1 GQPMTLAQVQAWA
14 ASETITG
21 TSTGPLVVFVNA
33 SQTPWTSG
41 DLETDYLGITSFANG
56 SPPNPL
62 SAWLPATQTFNAVR
76 RGVTGYWVVQADVG
90 QYTLPTL
97 GGGPQPDVFS
107 LTESTVPGIATGGL
121 IVADLYT
128 GPNHTLDVTTAQSG
142 ALFIG
147 NSVPAPI
154 A

>member
-1 GQPMTLAQVQAWA
+1 
-14 ASETITG
+14 
-21 TSTGPLVVFVNA
+21 
-33 SQTPWTSG
+33 
-41 DLETDYLGITSFANG
+41 
-56 SPPNPL
+56 
-62 SAWLPATQTFNAVR
+62 
-76 RGVTGYWVVQADVG
+76 WVVQADVG

-154 A
+154 AGAGLPGLIFAGGGLLGWWRRRRKIA